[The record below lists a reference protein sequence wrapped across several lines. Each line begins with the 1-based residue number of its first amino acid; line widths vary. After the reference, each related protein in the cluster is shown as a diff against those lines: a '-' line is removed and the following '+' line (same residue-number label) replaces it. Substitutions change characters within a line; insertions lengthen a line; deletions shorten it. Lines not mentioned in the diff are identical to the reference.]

1 MAADA
6 PAQKK
11 EEDLVRA
18 ILRLAST
25 NSASHLRRPR
35 APDASPLLLRH
46 GVSRTRSS
54 AFARSRAPRP
64 SRVRFV
70 RRVAQD
76 MLEEDDEFEE
86 FEQESWDVAA
96 EDAEDQQL
104 WQEGWDED
112 DTEGDFTQQLRA
124 ELAKHASS

>member
-1 MAADA
+1 M
-6 PAQKK
+6 
-11 EEDLVRA
+11 
-18 ILRLAST
+18 
-25 NSASHLRRPR
+25 
-35 APDASPLLLRH
+35 PL
-46 GVSRTRSS
+46 
-54 AFARSRAPRP
+54 
-64 SRVRFV
+64 RVRGRSLMHAAPSARFV
-70 RRVAQD
+70 PCGAQD

-112 DTEGDFTQQLRA
+112 DAEGEFTQQLRA